1 MADEPERRPPDRAN
15 QTRIV
20 VALIAVILVVLFMF
34 MNTGRVSVDYVI
46 FSRQSRLIY
55 VILVAFI
62 LGVIAGQVLRRR
74 RKR

>member
-1 MADEPERRPPDRAN
+1 
-15 QTRIV
+15 

-34 MNTGRVSVDYVI
+34 MNTGRVNVDYVI

>member
-1 MADEPERRPPDRAN
+1 MADEPQRRPPDRAN

-20 VALIAVILVVLFMF
+20 VALVAVVLVLVFMF
-34 MNTGRVSVDYVI
+34 RNTGRVEVDYLL
-46 FSRQSRLIY
+46 FSRDSRLIY

-62 LGVIAGQVLRRR
+62 LGAIAGQLLRRR